1 MEIEFG
7 RLIEIRFRGLVEI
20 RFKRST
26 KIGVWRLEI
35 RDQW

>member
-20 RFKRST
+20 RFERST

-35 RDQW
+35 RD